1 MNKLDF
7 NGGAYRCE
15 VVEGAIFEGNAGNLV
30 AHFATDTITL
40 HDRATRSA
48 VSILSSR
55 TENLQINGSVVS
67 FEQAQTIIENAI
79 KQGGGGGASSA
90 DAVSYD
96 NSKSGFSATNVQDAI
111 DELGANLGGFS
122 LWGGTQVEYN
132 KLPSIEHN
140 KFYFIK

>member
-1 MNKLDF
+1 MALKIGI
-7 NGGAYRCE
+7 GG
-15 VVEGAIFEGNAGNLV
+15 NS
-30 AHFATDTITL
+30 
-40 HDRATRSA
+40 RS
-48 VSILSSR
+48 
-55 TENLQINGSVVS
+55 
-67 FEQAQTIIENAI
+67 
-79 KQGGGGGASSA
+79 GGGGASSA

-111 DELGANLGGFS
+111 DEVGANLGGFS